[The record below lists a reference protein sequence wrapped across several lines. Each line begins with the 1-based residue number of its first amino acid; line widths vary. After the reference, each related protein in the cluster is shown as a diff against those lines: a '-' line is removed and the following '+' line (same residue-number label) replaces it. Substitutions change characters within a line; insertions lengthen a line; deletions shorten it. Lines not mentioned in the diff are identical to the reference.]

1 VLNGLLGLNVAAFDT
16 KMTNAR
22 ITDPVV
28 PSLQTL
34 AGTLHV
40 KGVEFGAQ
48 GHITDNWEVVA
59 GYTYLNP
66 SSTGLV
72 AAGVKGPIPNTAH
85 NQANIWT
92 TYDFDDGF
100 KVGAGLNYIGERN
113 AGIDNA
119 SFPGTVVT
127 AHAPGY
133 TTLDGMIGYQVNDNL
148 SLQLNGYN
156 LTDKYYFATT
166 YFTRPGENH
175 AVPGPGRTV
184 LLTASLGL

>member
-1 VLNGLLGLNVAAFDT
+1 
-16 KMTNAR
+16 
-22 ITDPVV
+22 
-28 PSLQTL
+28 LQTL

-40 KGVEFGAQ
+40 KGIEFGAQ
-48 GHITDNWEVVA
+48 GHLTDNWEIVA
-59 GYTYLNP
+59 GYTYLSP
-66 SSTGLV
+66 SSVGLV
-72 AAGVKGPIPNTAH
+72 SAGVKGPIPNTAH

-92 TYDFDDGF
+92 TYDFDTGF
-100 KVGAGLNYIGERN
+100 KIGAGLNYIGERN

-184 LLTASLGL
+184 MLTASLGL